1 MSINEVAVIG
11 SGTMGRGI
19 AQAAA
24 LAGHW
29 VILYDL
35 TEEIVERGLRAIRH
49 SCLLYTS
56 DLPCLLNP
64 RLTSPCAGPNRCHD
78 R

>member
-35 TEEIVERGLRAIRH
+35 TEEIVERGLRTIRH
-49 SCLLYTS
+49 SIEEGVRRGKTTACLLYTS
-56 DLPCLLNP
+56 SSAPAGLS
-64 RLTSPCAGPNRCHD
+64 SP
-78 R
+78 

>member
-19 AQAAA
+19 AQAGA

-35 TEEIVERGLRAIRH
+35 TEEIVERGLRTIRH
-49 SCLLYTS
+49 SIEEGVRRGKTTATVAAQAIAA
-56 DLPCLLNP
+56 
-64 RLTSPCAGPNRCHD
+64 LTTT
-78 R
+78 

>member
-1 MSINEVAVIG
+1 MVFILKAMINTVAVIG

-29 VILYDL
+29 VLLYDL
-35 TEEIVERGLRAIRH
+35 TDEIVERGLRTIRH
-49 SCLLYTS
+49 SIEEGVRRGKTCLLYTS
-56 DLPCLLNP
+56 
-64 RLTSPCAGPNRCHD
+64 RCV
-78 R
+78 